1 MPPVWAGAVR
11 VLTAAVETASVR
23 GGMLGTARFC
33 SRFLLVLALTLSS
46 SLAFA
51 QGDGAAAGPTKE
63 DLEKAKTLAQEGATA
78 EQNGELQVAIEK
90 YKEAY
95 ELFPDPNL
103 LIKLGDT
110 YRKNANNDEAVTAW
124 KKYISSIGETCGRF
138 DEATCVKIDQQQG
151 ACIPKYGEAEAEAE
165 EAQGAFE
172 GCVGRYL
179 GPIEERVKTVETEL
193 AEKAEKEKQ
202 DAERVAKEAEERKKA
217 EEEAKRVEASKMP
230 MALNAM
236 VVIGADQNST
246 VIGRLLAG
254 GMLRFG
260 RFAPEAHI
268 AFEGFLR
275 ANSDKG
281 TQAQSFT
288 LLDLGARY
296 AFKDEQFVGP
306 FVAMGGGF
314 GLFLG
319 TPRDINLTGDATS
332 CAGFDNNDCTIQV
345 DKHLNGRLG
354 FGYGFKSGEKAT
366 VAVRLDLGAWWYS
379 VDTEQPGGVPVG
391 QIELPQIAY
400 ALTLGLEFL
409 RWR

>member
-1 MPPVWAGAVR
+1 M
-11 VLTAAVETASVR
+11 LT
-23 GGMLGTARFC
+23 
-33 SRFLLVLALTLSS
+33 S
-46 SLAFA
+46 SLALA
-51 QGDGAAAGPTKE
+51 QDGGEAPQGPTKE
-63 DLEKAKTLAQEGATA
+63 DLEKAKTLATEGATA

-124 KKYISSIGETCGRF
+124 KKYISSITETCGRF

-151 ACIPKYGEAEAEAE
+151 ACVPKYGEAAAEGE
-165 EAQGAFE
+165 EAPFE
-172 GCVGRYL
+172 SCVGRYL
-179 GPIEERVKTVETEL
+179 GPIEERVKTVEAEQ

-217 EEEAKRVEASKMP
+217 EEEAKRIEAAKLP

-254 GMLRFG
+254 GMVRFG

-288 LLDLGARY
+288 LLDIGARY
-296 AFKDEQFVGP
+296 AFKDEQFAGP
-306 FVAMGGGF
+306 FVAVGGGF

-319 TPRDINLTGDATS
+319 TPRDINLQGDSKS

-354 FGYGFKSGEKAT
+354 FGYGFRSGEKAT

-379 VDTEQPGGVPVG
+379 VDTEQPSGVPVG

-400 ALTLGLEFL
+400 AVTLGLEFL